1 MSLVKKPRMTA
12 KRLAAHRENGKHS
25 RGPKTQ
31 AGRERVRAA
40 NLRHGFYSKLDDAA
54 LRALGEDPAEVEKL
68 LKALSAK
75 DSALS
80 TLQENLGERLARAIV
95 RMRRADRMQD
105 GYALRQ
111 AKAEEGTRQG
121 RLHMQMMRLKLVA
134 RSWQKLARAVARP
147 HYVTTPEDLDFMN
160 QLHKDGEA
168 KQMSEVCVSLF
179 YQLREPGMLKPG
191 DEGFE
196 DAEATAK
203 RHRVM
208 NKIRAIFGLK
218 PLPESA
224 ENETADSDEPQ
235 EDEEEAGVTESN
247 VPPDSSPAPADP
259 SVGLQ
264 LAPQAD
270 ATQPEAEKADPH
282 PEITEEEWAARE
294 PVRQLLENI
303 LTRQVKIFEAQ
314 HRDLLRQCLGGPSP
328 YERAAEIVPTDPSA
342 QFLQKME
349 DSQCRQVL
357 RMGSLFLRLRR
368 HERQMGNL

>member
-1 MSLVKKPRMTA
+1 L
-12 KRLAAHRENGKHS
+12 
-25 RGPKTQ
+25 
-31 AGRERVRAA
+31 
-40 NLRHGFYSKLDDAA
+40 
-54 LRALGEDPAEVEKL
+54 
-68 LKALSAK
+68 
-75 DSALS
+75 

-95 RMRRADRMQD
+95 RMRRADRMQEA
-105 GYALRQ
+105 YALRQ

-224 ENETADSDEPQ
+224 ENETADGDEPQ
-235 EDEEEAGVTESN
+235 EDQEEVGATESD
-247 VPPDSSPAPADP
+247 VASDSSPAPADP
-259 SVGLQ
+259 SVGLEE
-264 LAPQAD
+264 APQAD

-282 PEITEEEWAARE
+282 PEISEEEWAARE
-294 PVRQLLENI
+294 PVRQLLENL
-303 LTRQVKIFEAQ
+303 LTRQVETFEAQ
-314 HRDLLRQCLGGPSP
+314 HQELLRESLAGPTV
-328 YERAAEIVPTDPSA
+328 YERAAVIVPTHPDSKLM
-342 QFLQKME
+342 QRME
-349 DSQCRQVL
+349 DSNCRQVL
-357 RMGSLFLRLRR
+357 RLSHLLIRLRR
-368 HERQMGNL
+368 QERLMGNSPRTRVTRDVKEK